1 MKILYIWDLSI
12 DPVWFLSWFIYNFL
26 TNLNSS
32 FLRDIASAAT
42 ILDGQETNPMCS
54 LFRFQYFYSVKIIIT
69 STQLFFKFSGVKLTS
84 WRVRDSR
91 QEFTSIG
98 IIQNRIRTNLLV
110 ILSKWLRMDR
120 VNDWYEKRMR
130 VKRISLKP

>member
-42 ILDGQETNPMCS
+42 ILDGQETNPMCT
-54 LFRFQYFYSVKIIIT
+54 LFRLQYFYSVKIIIT

>member
-12 DPVWFLSWFIYNFL
+12 DAVWFLSWFIYNFL

-54 LFRFQYFYSVKIIIT
+54 LFRLQYFHSVKIIIT

-98 IIQNRIRTNLLV
+98 IIQNTIRTNLLV